1 MNLPEGLKQAVAIGA
16 HEVLLEWL
24 PSVIADPQAVL
35 DGNDLGSTYQPF
47 LDEGAMPEADAQALL
62 VDLAAWDPGDDGSA
76 AVFPRLDASML
87 HAAIDIARAL
97 ITLAT
102 GAGQVPPAVAPFA
115 HELAP
120 LVDVVKQ
127 AVAGG
132 SFDDDVQS
140 LIW

>member
-24 PSVIADPQAVL
+24 PSVIRDPQAVL

-47 LDEGAMPEADAQALL
+47 LDEGAMPEADAARLL
-62 VDLAAWDPGDDGSA
+62 AELAPWDPGDDGSA
-76 AVFPRLDASML
+76 AVFPRLDASLL
-87 HAAIDIARAL
+87 HAAIDVARAL

-102 GAGQVPPAVAPFA
+102 GAGRVPATVAPFA
-115 HELAP
+115 GELAP
-120 LVDVVKQ
+120 LVAVVKQ
-127 AVAGG
+127 AIAGG